1 MKMQEQKTLEQKT
14 LEQLAA
20 DALARDSERQA
31 IEFEGRWYSWGQL
44 RHVADQVARLLEESG
59 VHPQAAVTFVPRNRP
74 SALATLLAL
83 IAQGRSVRMLYAF
96 QSAAS
101 LARQIEQ
108 QKPAVV
114 IAAEREFSDEV
125 KAVLRN
131 CGIAGIAID
140 ERDAHFVTGCE
151 RSNVIGGAAA
161 AARQIE
167 ILTSGTTGTP
177 KQFPISYALIEKFM
191 VGDALRSDQP
201 LGFSHEPPA
210 LLYFPLGN
218 ITGMHTTIP
227 ALLKGQ
233 RVVLLDRFS
242 LEQWHD
248 FVVRYRPA
256 TSGIPPAAMQ
266 ALLDASIPLADLASL
281 KSMGSGA
288 APLDPSTHRAFEARY
303 GIPILLSYGATEF
316 GGPVSAMTVALHTQ
330 WGKEKF
336 GSAGRA
342 LPGFQLRVVDAATNA
357 ELPLGEEGILEVI
370 SPRIGAAWIRTAD
383 VAVLDA
389 DGFLFLLG
397 RADGAIMRG
406 GFKVLPETIERALL
420 LHPAVATASVVGIP
434 DPRLAEVPCAAIQIK
449 TGYEQPSIAELE
461 THLRSHL
468 LATQIPVH
476 WRFVDD
482 LPKTPSFKVD
492 RPAVKRL
499 FVN

>member
-1 MKMQEQKTLEQKT
+1 MKTVQQKT
-14 LEQLAA
+14 LEQLSEA
-20 DALARDSERQA
+20 ALARDSQRQA
-31 IEFEGRWYSWGQL
+31 IEFEGHWYCWGQM
-44 RHVADQVARLLEESG
+44 RQVADQVAQLLEKSG

-83 IAQGRSVRMLYAF
+83 IAQGRNVRMLYAF
-96 QSAAS
+96 QSAAA
-101 LARQIEQ
+101 LARQLEQ
-108 QKPAVV
+108 QQPAVV
-114 IAAEREFSDEV
+114 IAAEREFSAEV
-125 KAVLRN
+125 KAILRN
-131 CGIAGIAID
+131 YGIAGIAID
-140 ERDAHFVTGCE
+140 EMDAHFVAGCE
-151 RSNVIGGAAA
+151 RSNIIGGAATVG
-161 AARQIE
+161 RQIE

-177 KQFPISYALIEKFM
+177 KQFPISYAMIEKFM
-191 VGDALRSDQP
+191 AGDTLRAGD
-201 LGFSHEPPA
+201 LLDFADEPPA

-227 ALLKGQ
+227 PLLKGQ
-233 RVVLLDRFS
+233 RVVLLDRFA
-242 LEQWHD
+242 LDQWHD

-266 ALLDASIPLADLASL
+266 ALLDANIPPADLASL

-288 APLDPSTHRAFEARY
+288 APLDPSTHHAFEARY
-303 GIPILLSYGATEF
+303 NIPILLSYGATEF
-316 GGPVSAMTVALHTQ
+316 GGPVTAMTIALHAQ
-330 WGKEKF
+330 WGKQKF
-336 GSAGRA
+336 GSVGRA
-342 LPGFQLRVVDAATNA
+342 FPGFQLRVVDAATNA
-357 ELPLGEEGILEVI
+357 QLPFGEEGILEVI
-370 SPRIGAAWIRTAD
+370 SPRIGAEWIRTSD

-389 DGFLFLLG
+389 DGFLFLRG

-420 LHPAVATASVVGIP
+420 LHPAIAAASVVGMP

-449 TGYEQPSIAELE
+449 VGYAQPTIAELE

-499 FVN
+499 FI